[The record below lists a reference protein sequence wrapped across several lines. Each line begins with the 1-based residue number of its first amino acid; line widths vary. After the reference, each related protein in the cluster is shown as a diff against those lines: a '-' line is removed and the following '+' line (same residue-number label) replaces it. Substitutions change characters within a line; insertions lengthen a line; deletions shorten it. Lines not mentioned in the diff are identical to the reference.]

1 MGKGFITAAFTY
13 LFRMIGIEATSDI
26 EWYHFVWFIAIVIFA
41 VVVFRLVAKHVGNPL
56 DEDDDSDYSDQQE
69 DAKSDLSNSENSV
82 KTINVSAKPMNTGH
96 NYDGMNNAVLIR
108 AILGDLSCQYDENED
123 GTIFFVYQGERF
135 WVSASENSVWIRIID
150 MRWYDCSLDKLEEM
164 SCMQKAIN
172 TANSRQACTAL
183 YAISKEDNEMIAY
196 SKCDLIIT
204 SDFPAPDQY
213 FAAWL
218 ANFFRLKQEVVIEF
232 EKEKQKIGL
241 SEN

>member
-1 MGKGFITAAFTY
+1 MIVLQTIPMSDFEAMDYVAVAIIVVAVAVIAMLIFIGH
-13 LFRMIGIEATSDI
+13 R
-26 EWYHFVWFIAIVIFA
+26 V
-41 VVVFRLVAKHVGNPL
+41 
-56 DEDDDSDYSDQQE
+56 
-69 DAKSDLSNSENSV
+69 SENSKDSDENEEDMDGREDERTTSENNRPV
-82 KTINVSAKPMNTGH
+82 ETINVNSRPMNAM
-96 NYDGMNNAVLIR
+96 NKYEDMNNAVLIR

-183 YAISKEDNEMIAY
+183 YAISKEDNEMIVY
-196 SKCDLIIT
+196 SKCDIIIAST
-204 SDFPAPDQY
+204 FPAPDQY